1 MEIGAVEGEKFAGS
15 QLRRMVAGNTS
26 FNLFVLL
33 SVLHGPNP
41 FPSSGTLDGLVNV
54 YSMVWEAAGTGTRQ
68 DYAIYSSVRLYPLQR
83 GAVPA
88 LIGQALS

>member
-1 MEIGAVEGEKFAGS
+1 VGTDGCAKAVSRHIIRSFIMEIGAVEGEKFAGS
-15 QLRRMVAGNTS
+15 QPRRVVAGNTS

-54 YSMVWEAAGTGTRQ
+54 YSMV
-68 DYAIYSSVRLYPLQR
+68 
-83 GAVPA
+83 
-88 LIGQALS
+88 